1 MQHLATR
8 TLASLALA
16 ISALAALPASAQ
28 TNAPAQTSTAIGS
41 VRLTDEQQAYVD
53 RTLETYKNEVDARLA
68 RGDITAD
75 EAQRLL
81 AWRQW
86 QLAQQIAG
94 TAPPSNILE
103 GQAQGDAQRAA
114 TPPPAPYPYYP
125 YYAPW
130 GYGYYAPYA
139 PGPVFYGGICVG
151 GASNNFAG
159 RVCF

>member
-1 MQHLATR
+1 MIIASR
-8 TLASLALA
+8 TFVSLALA
-16 ISALAALPASAQ
+16 ASALIAFPTAAQ
-28 TNAPAQTSTAIGS
+28 NAIGS

-53 RTLETYKNEVDARLA
+53 RTLESYKNEVDARLA
-68 RGDITAD
+68 RGDITPD

-103 GQAQGDAQRAA
+103 GQAQADARRAA
-114 TPPPAPYPYYP
+114 APPYPYP

-130 GYGYYAPYA
+130 GWGYGYFGPYA
-139 PGPVFYGGICVG
+139 PGPVIYGGVCVG
-151 GASNNFAG
+151 GASHNFAG
-159 RVCF
+159 RVCI

>member
-1 MQHLATR
+1 MRIFASR
-8 TLASLALA
+8 TFVSLALTA
-16 ISALAALPASAQ
+16 SALIAFPTA
-28 TNAPAQTSTAIGS
+28 AQTSTAIGS

-68 RGDITAD
+68 RGEITAD

-103 GQAQGDAQRAA
+103 GKAQADARRAA
-114 TPPPAPYPYYP
+114 APPSPPYPYP

-130 GYGYYAPYA
+130 GWGYGYYGPYA
-139 PGPVFYGGICVG
+139 PGPVIYGGVCVG
-151 GASNNFAG
+151 GASHNFAG
-159 RVCF
+159 RVCI